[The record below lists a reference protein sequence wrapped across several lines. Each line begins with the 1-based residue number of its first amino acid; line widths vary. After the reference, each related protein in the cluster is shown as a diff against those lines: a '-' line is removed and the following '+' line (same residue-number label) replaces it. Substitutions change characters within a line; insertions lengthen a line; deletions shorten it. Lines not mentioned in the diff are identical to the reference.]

1 MTVYLKSMS
10 TGIPPGIR
18 RMHSIIWTFIYGG
31 LMTCVASYFVGQQ
44 YPGLATIMTGVGV
57 VAVIVGIVLIYVR
70 SQIKDTP
77 KDAT

>member
-1 MTVYLKSMS
+1 MS

-18 RMHSIIWTFIYGG
+18 RLHSVIWTFIYGG
-31 LMTCVASYFVGQQ
+31 LLSCVASYFVGKQDAA
-44 YPGLATIMTGVGV
+44 LAGVMVGVGV

-77 KDAT
+77 KDKA